1 MLELCKYYVTLSD
14 CIEKEEWVCV
24 VDQSCTLATQVCVS
38 TESPSSSLRR
48 HQGQQCLYS
57 VEQKRATNPF
67 LYLKSGPGDRNP

>member
-1 MLELCKYYVTLSD
+1 
-14 CIEKEEWVCV
+14 
-24 VDQSCTLATQVCVS
+24 VCVS